1 MDLMSNFEDWA
12 RATYLQ
18 AGIEVNNDELALVEM
33 IYVSA
38 LSQLE
43 MLDRIDL
50 EEFPA
55 RGVDLRHAPKA
66 T

>member
-1 MDLMSNFEDWA
+1 MSDFQDWA
-12 RATYLQ
+12 RATYRQ
-18 AGIEVNNDELALVEM
+18 AGIEVGDNELVLVEL
-33 IYVSA
+33 IYAGA
-38 LSQLE
+38 LGQLE

-55 RGVDLRHAPKA
+55 RGIDLRHAPKA

>member
-1 MDLMSNFEDWA
+1 MSDFEDCA
-12 RATYLQ
+12 RATYRQ
-18 AGIEVNNDELALVEM
+18 AGIDVDENELALVEL
-33 IYVSA
+33 IYAGA
-38 LSQLE
+38 LNQLE

>member
-1 MDLMSNFEDWA
+1 MSDFEDWA
-12 RATYLQ
+12 RATYRQ
-18 AGIEVNNDELALVEM
+18 EGIDVDENELALVEL
-33 IYVSA
+33 IYAGA
-38 LSQLE
+38 LNQLE

>member
-1 MDLMSNFEDWA
+1 MSNFEDWA
-12 RATYLQ
+12 RATYRQ
-18 AGIEVNNDELALVEM
+18 AGIEVDDNDLALVEL
-33 IYVSA
+33 IYAGA
-38 LSQLE
+38 LGQLE

>member
-1 MDLMSNFEDWA
+1 MSNFEDWA
-12 RATYLQ
+12 RATYRQ
-18 AGIEVNNDELALVEM
+18 AGIEVDDNDLALVEL
-33 IYVSA
+33 IYAGA
-38 LSQLE
+38 LGQLE

-55 RGVDLRHAPKA
+55 RGVGLRHAPKA

>member
-1 MDLMSNFEDWA
+1 MSDFEDWA
-12 RATYLQ
+12 RATYRQ
-18 AGIEVNNDELALVEM
+18 AGIDVDENELALVEL
-33 IYVSA
+33 IYAGA
-38 LSQLE
+38 LNQLE

>member
-1 MDLMSNFEDWA
+1 MNNFEDWA
-12 RATYLQ
+12 RATYRH
-18 AGIEVNNDELALVEM
+18 AGIEVDDNELVLVEM
-33 IYVSA
+33 IYAGA
-38 LSQLE
+38 LNQLE

-50 EEFPA
+50 EAFPA

>member
-1 MDLMSNFEDWA
+1 MSNFEDWA
-12 RATYLQ
+12 RATYRQ
-18 AGIEVNNDELALVEM
+18 AGIEVDENELVLVEL
-33 IYVSA
+33 IYAGA
-38 LSQLE
+38 LGQLE

-50 EEFPA
+50 EAFPA

>member
-1 MDLMSNFEDWA
+1 MSNFEDWA
-12 RATYLQ
+12 RATYRQ
-18 AGIEVNNDELALVEM
+18 AGIEVDDNDLALVEL
-33 IYVSA
+33 IYAGA
-38 LSQLE
+38 LGQLE
-43 MLDRIDL
+43 MLDRFDL